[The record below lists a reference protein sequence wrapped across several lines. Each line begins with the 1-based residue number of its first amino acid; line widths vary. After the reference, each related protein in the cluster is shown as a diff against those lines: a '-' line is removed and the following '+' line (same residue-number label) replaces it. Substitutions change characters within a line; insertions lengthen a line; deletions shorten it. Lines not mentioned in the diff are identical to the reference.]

1 MLPTS
6 KSVSALLLLL
16 SCVACSRQ
24 SEPTDAQESAAA
36 PVAAAGTAATT
47 GSSSA
52 ADQTKYLCSSNL
64 VIPAT
69 YTEGSVTLKVKD
81 ETLELSADPENASR
95 YTGQG
100 VEWWV
105 NGRGQGGNGNLY
117 SQGPDGTA
125 GDLVQGC
132 VENPES

>member
-36 PVAAAGTAATT
+36 PAATAGTT